1 MVPYV
6 SYTHY
11 SCTVLVKDCI
21 VFMYRINT
29 ENMHIHVCVRACA
42 SEFVRM
48 LVHIWHIIHY
58 LWKCTIIPQV
68 AVIREA
74 IIDIT

>member
-6 SYTHY
+6 IHSLLMHCTSKGLHCVYVCTEYTQRT
-11 SCTVLVKDCI
+11 CT
-21 VFMYRINT
+21 YT
-29 ENMHIHVCVRACA
+29 CVRAGTNK
-42 SEFVRM
+42 SIYMF
-48 LVHIWHIIHY
+48 VHIWHTIQY